1 MTHARFTYA
10 GWHADLQDTCAG
22 DSGGPLVKPTG
33 RGPDILVGV
42 TSYGPEG
49 CGHEENVG
57 AYTSIPKLRSWID
70 SQIKALKV

>member
-1 MTHARFTYA
+1 
-10 GWHADLQDTCAG
+10 
-22 DSGGPLVKPTG
+22 VKPTG